1 MKDRLFVPL
10 KSLWFD
16 LFKKGEKKWE
26 LRGINNNFNVK
37 TVIKGRKVELR
48 KGYNGESLF
57 GVVSERIVVNDVK
70 KIPSSIYNEIISLDI
85 QNAGVIREFIDY
97 YTSRYESFILFKV
110 VLDGNKEERK

>member
-37 TVIKGRKVELR
+37 TIIKRRKVELR

-57 GVVSERIVVNDVK
+57 GVISECLTINNIEE
-70 KIPSSIYNEIISLDI
+70 IPSDIYSEVIPLDI